1 MAMAIQSLG
10 TAHANGLLEQLL
22 DLLKKH
28 NRLESISYLTSMPP
42 KAYRWVGEMEEISKT
57 FRDEGFDPRIFIGAA
72 ETFKWIS
79 EETEPG
85 KEIIEHRDKGQD
97 IEHVCYWIVQGLGR
111 DEVKGNS
118 VKMKPS

>member
-22 DLLKKH
+22 QLLKKH
-28 NRLESISYLTSMPP
+28 NRLDSLSYLTSMPP
-42 KAYRWVGEMEEISKT
+42 RAYRWVGEMEEISKT
-57 FRDEGFDPRIFIGAA
+57 FGDAGFDPRIFLGAA
-72 ETFKWIS
+72 ETFRWIT
-79 EETEPG
+79 EETELG

-97 IEHVCYWIVQGLGR
+97 IRNVCHWIVQGLGR
-111 DEVKGNS
+111 DEFKGNS